1 MRRLLRSVPLI
12 IALALLAACA
22 NQEIRSKQTILNET
36 LRAYAAAIRWGE
48 YEQAVGFIDPKIQAE
63 HPVSSLELERL
74 KQVRVSNYDE
84 SQPVAVSADEVR
96 QVVRLDLLNVNT
108 QVARSIVDRRVWKY
122 DKAGKHWWLVS
133 GLPDITQRD

>member
-12 IALALLAACA
+12 IAMALLAACA

>member
-1 MRRLLRSVPLI
+1 MRRLLRSVPPI
-12 IALALLAACA
+12 IALALLAGCA

-84 SQPVAVSADEVR
+84 SQPVAVSPDEVR

>member
-84 SQPVAVSADEVR
+84 SQPVAVSPDEVR